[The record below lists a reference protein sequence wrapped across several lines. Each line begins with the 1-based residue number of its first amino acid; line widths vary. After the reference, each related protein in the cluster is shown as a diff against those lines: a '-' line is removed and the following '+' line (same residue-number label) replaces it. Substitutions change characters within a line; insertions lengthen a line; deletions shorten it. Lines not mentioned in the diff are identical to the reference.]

1 MPLRLDVALHRS
13 GDVAAL
19 DLRLINRGPR
29 GGDSFSIDDTF
40 SREGSSDLAG
50 VLMVDTNTGH
60 ELDPLDRDLDVPYTE
75 LAAGGTQSLRL
86 VFPAPTGSTVDLLVP
101 HFGLFRDVPVR

>member
-1 MPLRLDVALHRS
+1 MTRLRT
-13 GDVAAL
+13 GDTAAL

-29 GGDSFSIDDTF
+29 GGDAFSIDDAF

-50 VLMVDTNTGH
+50 VLMVDTSTGH
-60 ELDPLDRDLDVPYTE
+60 GFDPLDRDLEVPYIE

-86 VFPAPTGSTVDLLVP
+86 VFPAPKGDRVDLVVP
-101 HFGLFRDVPVR
+101 HFGFFRDVTVR